1 MMYSIIG
8 RFVAWAGGRYG
19 VVYTV
24 IGRLIVLA
32 SSKFLKRKASAN
44 RAKLGAGAVVVAVL
58 IAGIAAARGD
68 DDG

>member
-1 MMYSIIG
+1 MIYTFIG
-8 RFVAWAGGRYG
+8 RLVARLGGRYA
-19 VVYTV
+19 VIYTV

-68 DDG
+68 NDG